1 MALATPSASAV
12 TVFSSTFVSSEG
24 FTEGSPATNFTPGL
38 HTMISQDPVT
48 TTDVAG
54 AGTLSHAS
62 GATGGSF
69 SRAVLGNNTTD
80 AFDETLI
87 LGMPAGS
94 TISFA
99 AIGVTIVAVNNP
111 AANNNVFVF
120 GLANYD
126 ELNAAGSSSN
136 SGAGARV
143 YVDANGNVNAATSTE
158 FNPAAGSHVDT
169 TINLGE
175 TFNLEV
181 ILTANGDGTFDVTQ
195 FYNGVLRFT
204 DLSVAPDFS
213 KSGTEAAGI
222 LQAQGGNGA
231 GPASTT
237 VDAITISYNVIP
249 EPDSLLLV
257 VMGAFGL
264 LWGRRKRS

>member
-1 MALATPSASAV
+1 MNSQ
-12 TVFSSTFVSSEG
+12 
-24 FTEGSPATNFTPGL
+24 SP
-38 HTMISQDPVT
+38 IT
-48 TTDVAG
+48 TTDVTG
-54 AGTLSHAS
+54 AGTLSFA
-62 GATGGSF
+62 GDATTGSF

-99 AIGVTIVAVNNP
+99 ATGMTIVTVNNS

-126 ELNAAGSSSN
+126 ESNPTGGSSN
-136 SGAGARV
+136 SGLGARV
-143 YVDANGNVNAATSTE
+143 YVDANGNVKAATATA
-158 FNPAAGSHVDT
+158 FNPAASSHVDT
-169 TINLGE
+169 SINLGE

-181 ILTANGDGTFDVTQ
+181 ILTANGNGTFDVTQ

-204 DLSVAPDFS
+204 DLLVTPDFS
-213 KSGTEAAGI
+213 KTGTEAAGI
-222 LQAQGGNGA
+222 LQTQGGNGA
-231 GPASTT
+231 GAASTT
-237 VDAITISYNVIP
+237 VDAITLSYNVIP

-257 VMGAFGL
+257 GIGAFEL
-264 LWGRRKRS
+264 LWRRRKDPEPPARNPAGGS